1 MRCTRRLCVAL
12 FLVGC
17 GGPAVV
23 ETRPVVDVVGDVD
36 GRTPMF
42 VGAGWAWER
51 PRADNGALGVD
62 YYELHLVLTNA
73 DGPSDSPRDTSSDAA
88 ARHCS
93 ASCIGRLVHITL
105 FGVERAKRSK
115 RRVPIQRRML
125 STIRQ
130 RHSWS
135 LDRSEVLM
143 NRQRRLWV
151 NIVSNGASFEL
162 AVDDGS
168 DGATEPRCWRLLG
181 WTL

>member
-23 ETRPVVDVVGDVD
+23 ETRTVVDVVGDVD

-73 DGPSDSPRDTSSDAA
+73 TDGPSDSPRDTSSDAA

-93 ASCIGRLVHITL
+93 ASCIGRLRTYYL
-105 FGVERAKRSK
+105 
-115 RRVPIQRRML
+115 
-125 STIRQ
+125 
-130 RHSWS
+130 
-135 LDRSEVLM
+135 
-143 NRQRRLWV
+143 
-151 NIVSNGASFEL
+151 
-162 AVDDGS
+162 
-168 DGATEPRCWRLLG
+168 
-181 WTL
+181 